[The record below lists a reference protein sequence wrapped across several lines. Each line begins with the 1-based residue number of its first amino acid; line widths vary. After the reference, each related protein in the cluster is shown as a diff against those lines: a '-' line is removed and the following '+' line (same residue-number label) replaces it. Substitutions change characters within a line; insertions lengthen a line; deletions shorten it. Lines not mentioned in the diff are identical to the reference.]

1 MSSTKGMKLDKT
13 EVARRQLGTALALFI
28 EDLDPISVHT
38 LARAGGEIA
47 EHLTRKAMS
56 KPFIDHALATFPD
69 ETLKK
74 IRGLQNQFSNAFKHA
89 STKTRKEGGDLKLLR
104 RFNDLQNDHMLF
116 VGWYDY
122 MLAVN
127 AMPIEAHVFQV
138 WYFALYPEKLNPK
151 VDASQYDAV
160 VAPE

>member
-1 MSSTKGMKLDKT
+1 MKSVQSGYAPSRCYRFLRSTGANNNLEAKPPEPGIANMSSTKGMKLDKT

-69 ETLKK
+69 ETLRK
-74 IRGLQNQFSNAFKHA
+74 IRGLQNRSQMLSNTHQRRQEKKGVISSCFGA
-89 STKTRKEGGDLKLLR
+89 STTFRTTTCCLSAGTTTCLL
-104 RFNDLQNDHMLF
+104 
-116 VGWYDY
+116 
-122 MLAVN
+122 
-127 AMPIEAHVFQV
+127 
-138 WYFALYPEKLNPK
+138 
-151 VDASQYDAV
+151 
-160 VAPE
+160 